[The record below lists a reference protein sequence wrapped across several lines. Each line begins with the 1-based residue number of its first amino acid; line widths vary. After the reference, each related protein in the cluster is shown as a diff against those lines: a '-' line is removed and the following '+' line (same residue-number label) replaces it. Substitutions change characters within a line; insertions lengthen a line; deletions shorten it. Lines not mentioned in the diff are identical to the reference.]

1 MSDETAAEPQTERRR
16 RANAPGGRKHKHEV
30 KVTPEEEGRLLR
42 LALAQRVTIPRL
54 LVETT
59 LASETGETVTERRNA
74 IGKLFELHR
83 LLAAVS
89 NNVNQI
95 AKATKATGEWQ
106 PETAATLAAVRRTVV
121 RIEDTIDGLSGARA
135 RTALP

>member
-1 MSDETAAEPQTERRR
+1 MSDETAAEARPERRR
-16 RANAPGGRKHKHEV
+16 RANAPGGRQHKHEV
-30 KVTPEEEGRLLR
+30 KVTAEEEGRLLR

-59 LASETGETVTERRNA
+59 LAAETGETVTERRNA
-74 IGKLFELHR
+74 IAKLFELHR

-95 AKATKATGEWQ
+95 AKATNATGQ
-106 PETAATLAAVRRTVV
+106 RHSETDATLDAVRRVAE
-121 RIEDTIDGLSGARA
+121 RIDAAVDELS
-135 RTALP
+135 LS

>member
-1 MSDETAAEPQTERRR
+1 MSDETATEPRAERRR
-16 RANAPGGRKHKHEV
+16 RANAPGGRQHKHEV
-30 KVTPEEEGRLLR
+30 KVTAEEEGRLLR

-95 AKATKATGEWQ
+95 AKATNATGQRQ
-106 PETAATLAAVRRTVV
+106 PETDATLAAVRRVAERV
-121 RIEDTIDGLSGARA
+121 DAAVDELS
-135 RTALP
+135 LS

>member
-1 MSDETAAEPQTERRR
+1 M
-16 RANAPGGRKHKHEV
+16 

-83 LLAAVS
+83 LLAAMS

-95 AKATKATGEWQ
+95 AKATNATGR
-106 PETAATLAAVRRTVV
+106 ASGRDRRHA
-121 RIEDTIDGLSGARA
+121 RRCAPSRGAHR
-135 RTALP
+135 RRRG

>member
-1 MSDETAAEPQTERRR
+1 MSDETAAEARPERRR
-16 RANAPGGRKHKHEV
+16 RANAPGGRQHKHEV
-30 KVTPEEEGRLLR
+30 KVTAEEEGRLLR

-59 LASETGETVTERRNA
+59 LAAETGETVTERRNA
-74 IGKLFELHR
+74 IAKLFELHR

-95 AKATKATGEWQ
+95 AKATNATGQ
-106 PETAATLAAVRRTVV
+106 RHPETDATLDAVRRVAE
-121 RIEDTIDGLSGARA
+121 RIDAAVDELSLA
-135 RTALP
+135 

>member
-89 NNVNQI
+89 NNVRQRQTPRSPRCVESRS
-95 AKATKATGEWQ
+95 ASTRPWM
-106 PETAATLAAVRRTVV
+106 
-121 RIEDTIDGLSGARA
+121 S
-135 RTALP
+135 